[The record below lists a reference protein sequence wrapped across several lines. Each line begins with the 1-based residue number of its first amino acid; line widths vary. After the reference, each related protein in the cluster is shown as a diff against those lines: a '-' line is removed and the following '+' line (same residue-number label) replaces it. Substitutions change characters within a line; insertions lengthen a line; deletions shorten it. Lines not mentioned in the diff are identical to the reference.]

1 MKVFCDSV
9 SNQACENNVN
19 NVGGKYGKKDTNNI
33 TDNICGTIFYL
44 SVNSGHKRHDRC
56 RANRDVF
63 CAGKSLCAIIEKFA
77 SSLFINFPMSRS
89 QSHLP

>member
-63 CAGKSLCAIIEKFA
+63 CAEKSFQRRKYQLSEEFVC
-77 SSLFINFPMSRS
+77 
-89 QSHLP
+89 H